1 MVASLTLFKKGS
13 KMVATNFSI
22 QTEVIKSFIDND
34 ENVLEL
40 IRNSVLNTIECYE
53 ENCEL
58 GLDDIIG
65 CKLFTESDIF
75 AGVGRGIYET
85 LGYFFE
91 DKAELWII
99 EEMIRTYIDKVNYD
113 ELGEYYFKRFF

>member
-1 MVASLTLFKKGS
+1 
-13 KMVATNFSI
+13 MVATSFSI
-22 QTEVIKSFIDND
+22 ETEVIKSFIDNN
-34 ENVLEL
+34 EFVLE
-40 IRNSVLNTIECYE
+40 RVHDSVLNTIECYE
-53 ENCEL
+53 ENCQL

-75 AGVGRGIYET
+75 AGVGRGVNDT

-99 EEMIRTYIDKVNYD
+99 EEMIRNYIDRVNFQ